1 MGYIGNGPYQGVLT
15 GGNIQDGT
23 VETTD
28 LADGAVTTVKIADA
42 SVTATKLAA
51 GAAVPSQSGQSGKYL
66 TTDGSTASWDAPFE
80 GGVVINESGADVDFR
95 IESDTN
101 THALFLDGSNGHV
114 GVGVTTPRNP
124 LHVTDTRNYTHS
136 TTADSATNMAGL
148 RVTNTNNGDN
158 WAGVWFAT
166 GGADGTHWSGIA
178 GARTSNAATWGTHL
192 AFFTHEDAT
201 SNLTQATERMRID
214 SSGRVTMP
222 YQPSFGAYRS
232 SGHINSLTD
241 VVYNGTFHNVG
252 NHYSTSTGRF
262 TAPVTGLYHFYA
274 YYLNTGG
281 ALSVCEIKLRINGS
295 DRLDNRI
302 FTASGG
308 GSNQLSKTMST
319 TATLTAGDYV
329 NVRVSY
335 LGGTGAGMYGTGSI
349 YCQFGGY
356 LIG

>member
-1 MGYIGNGPYQGVLT
+1 MAYTGRPPAAAPLT
-15 GGNIQDGT
+15 
-23 VETTD
+23 
-28 LADGAVTTVKIADA
+28 
-42 SVTATKLAA
+42 
-51 GAAVPSQSGQSGKYL
+51 SGDIP
-66 TTDGSTASWDAPFE
+66 DGS
-80 GGVVINESGADVDFR
+80 I
-95 IESDTN
+95 
-101 THALFLDGSNGHV
+101 
-114 GVGVTTPRNP
+114 
-124 LHVTDTRNYTHS
+124 
-136 TTADSATNMAGL
+136 TTADLIDDAVTPAKLSTGAPEWTSGYDFSLYEDTGTTAKFFWDASAESLGIGTSSPSAALDVNGHLSNIGAIFSKGAANQYGINYKNSSQTYTQY
-148 RVTNTNNGDN
+148 VDINNNGTDWWSLYDTTN
-158 WAGVWFAT
+158 SSLVDVYAPAG
-166 GGADGTHWSGIA
+166 SGYRAFYTA
-178 GARTSNAATWGTHL
+178 GS
-192 AFFTHEDAT
+192 
-201 SNLTQATERMRID
+201 ERMRID